1 MRGGV
6 LCSSRE
12 IVDSLLKMLY
22 KMHKMQT
29 SSRRMALPLAAS
41 DRSIDIHAHFVDTA
55 AIDSM
60 ASIAPGVAPSV
71 HKRDGAWFIDLPP
84 GSVRSFPNG
93 VTRAL
98 PSGLVEPQI
107 RLDDMDAQGVDVQAI
122 SGYTWTNFYALPGDV
137 AAELHL
143 VHNDGMLRT
152 VHENPGRLLAI
163 PSLPMQ
169 DPQRSVAEI
178 ERLAPDPSV
187 VAVGIGTN
195 IDGVDLDDPRFEP
208 VWEALDNY
216 DLPVLV
222 HPPGLIAGA
231 DRMRRYHLINLI
243 GNPVDSTIAIA
254 SVVFSGMLDRY
265 RNLRFCFV
273 HGGGFAPYQAGRWD
287 HGWEVRTEAREHI
300 ASHPTDYLRRCFF
313 DSLTHD
319 ATALG
324 FLGQQVG
331 WEQVMLGTD
340 YPWDMSTTT
349 PLEDLDAAGTNEQQR
364 HLVSAANAGRFLRMP
379 EPTANQSTSSTAP
392 SREEY

>member
-1 MRGGV
+1 
-6 LCSSRE
+6 LELS
-12 IVDSLLKMLY
+12 
-22 KMHKMQT
+22 
-29 SSRRMALPLAAS
+29 AS
-41 DRSIDIHAHFVDTA
+41 TRSIDIHAHFVDPA

-60 ASIAPGVAPSV
+60 GLLAPEFAPAI
-71 HKRDGAWFIDLPP
+71 HRRDDAWFIDLPA
-84 GSVRSFPNG
+84 GIVRSHPNG

-98 PSGLVEPQI
+98 PTGLVNVER
-107 RLDDMDAQGVDVQAI
+107 RLDDMDAQRVDVQAI
-122 SGYTWTNFYALPGDV
+122 SGYTWLNFYALPGNL
-137 AAELHL
+137 AAELHR

-152 VHENPGRLLAI
+152 VHEHPDRLLAI
-163 PSLPMQ
+163 PGLPMQ
-169 DPQRSVAEI
+169 DPARSVSEI
-178 ERLAPDPSV
+178 ERFASDTSV

-208 VWEALDNY
+208 VWEALDHHN
-216 DLPVLV
+216 LPVLV

-254 SVVFSGMLDRY
+254 SVIFSGLLDRY

-287 HGWEVRTEAREHI
+287 HGWEVRPEAREHI
-300 ASHPTDYLRRCFF
+300 CSNPTGYLRRCFF

-319 ATALG
+319 PVALG

-331 WEQVMLGTD
+331 WGQVMLGTD

-349 PLEDLDAAGTNEQQR
+349 PLDDLDAAGADPHQR
-364 HLVSAANAGRFLRMP
+364 HLVTAANAGRFLRMP
-379 EPTANQSTSSTAP
+379 EPTPNQPLSSTAT
-392 SREEY
+392 SREDI

>member
-1 MRGGV
+1 M
-6 LCSSRE
+6 
-12 IVDSLLKMLY
+12 
-22 KMHKMQT
+22 
-29 SSRRMALPLAAS
+29 PLVPS
-41 DRSIDIHAHFVDTA
+41 DRSIDIHAHFVDPA
-55 AIDSM
+55 SIDSM
-60 ASIAPGVAPSV
+60 GAIAPDVAPSV
-71 HKRDGAWFIDLPP
+71 HNRDGSWFIDLPP
-84 GSVRSFPNG
+84 GTVRRFPDG
-93 VTRAL
+93 MTRAL
-98 PSGLVEPQI
+98 PSGLVQPEI
-107 RLDDMDAQGVDVQAI
+107 RIADMDAQGVDVQAI

-137 AAELHL
+137 AAELHK

-152 VHENPGRLLAI
+152 VHAHPDRLLAI
-163 PSLPMQ
+163 PTLPMQ
-169 DPQRSVAEI
+169 DPARSVAEI
-178 ERLAPDPSV
+178 DRLAPDSSV

-231 DRMRRYHLINLI
+231 DRLRRYHLINLI

-254 SVVFSGMLDRY
+254 SVVFSGLLDRY

-287 HGWEVRTEAREHI
+287 HGWDVRPEARENI
-300 ASHPTDYLRRCFF
+300 ATEPMGYLRRCFF

-319 ATALG
+319 PTALS

-331 WEQVMLGTD
+331 WDQVMLGTD

-349 PLEDLDAAGTNEQQR
+349 PLEDLDSAGADPQQR
-364 HLVSAANAGRFLRMP
+364 HLVTAANAGRFLRMP
-379 EPTANQSTSSTAP
+379 QPASSTVT
-392 SREEY
+392 SREEI